1 MKPIIGINLDI
12 EQGPPPVAS
21 VQLNYYEAV
30 QRAGGIPIM
39 LPPMPDSDL
48 DALLSQI
55 HGLLLIGGLDYSP
68 DLYGESTHA
77 SCELLDP
84 ARQEFDL
91 RLAQR
96 AIDKTKLPVLG
107 ICGGCQLLN
116 ISLGGT
122 LIQDIR
128 TEHPHST
135 VPHTKPNGWR
145 EGFARHTVLIDRE
158 SLLGKIYGAELVD
171 VTTSHH
177 QAIKALGSGLRVTA
191 RAEDG
196 VIEAV
201 EMENR
206 HFTVGVQWHPERD
219 FEGNERLFKEFVQ
232 QALNGRNYG

>member
-1 MKPIIGINLDI
+1 
-12 EQGPPPVAS
+12 
-21 VQLNYYEAV
+21 
-30 QRAGGIPIM
+30 M

-68 DLYGESTHA
+68 DLYGESTHT

-84 ARQEFDL
+84 SRQEFDL

-96 AIDKTKLPVLG
+96 AIEKTALPVLG

-116 ISLGGT
+116 ISLGGS
-122 LIQDIR
+122 LIQDIK

-135 VPHTKPNGWR
+135 VPHTKPDGWR
-145 EGFARHTVLIDRE
+145 EGFAKHPVVIDRN
-158 SLLGKIYGAELVD
+158 SMLGKIYGIEHLD
-171 VTTSHH
+171 VPTSHH
-177 QAIKALGSGLRVTA
+177 QAIKALGSGLKVTA

-201 EMENR
+201 EMESRN
-206 HFTVGVQWHPERD
+206 FAVGVQWHPERD
-219 FEGNERLFKEFVQ
+219 FDGNERLFREFVRH
-232 QALNGRNYG
+232 ATNGRNYG